1 MNFKRGVYMDIRT
14 KLIAAAVVVVGIF
27 ILYWSMN
34 REIKIRDDIINQ
46 LNNKVSEKET
56 VIISKDNN
64 INDLKLSIAE
74 ANVKVYETS
83 VSNQKLLQEVDE
95 WKNKPAEVKY
105 VNKEVIKIINT
116 KEGNDLCAYGLELN
130 RQIGELKY
138 EDIK

>member
-1 MNFKRGVYMDIRT
+1 MDFRT
-14 KLIAAAVVVVGIF
+14 KLIATGVLLIGVF

-34 REIKIRDDIINQ
+34 REIKIRDNIINQ

-64 INDLKLSIAE
+64 INDLKLTIAE
-74 ANVKVYETS
+74 ANVKVYEASS
-83 VSNQKLLQEVDE
+83 VNQKLLQEVDV

-105 VNKEVIKIINT
+105 VNKEVVKIINT
-116 KEGNDLCAYGLELN
+116 KEGSDLCAYGLELN

>member
-1 MNFKRGVYMDIRT
+1 MDFRT
-14 KLIAAAVVVVGIF
+14 KLIATGVLLIGIF

-34 REIKIRDDIINQ
+34 REIEIRDDIINQ

-56 VIISKDNN
+56 LIISKDNN
-64 INDLKLSIAE
+64 INDLKLTIAE
-74 ANVKVYETS
+74 ANVKVYEASS
-83 VSNQKLLQEVDE
+83 VNQKLLQEVDV

-105 VNKEVIKIINT
+105 VNKEVVKIINT
-116 KEGNDLCAYGLELN
+116 KESSDLCAYGLELN

>member
-1 MNFKRGVYMDIRT
+1 MNFKRGVYMDFRT

-34 REIKIRDDIINQ
+34 REIEIRDDIINQ

-56 VIISKDNN
+56 LIISKDNN

-95 WKNKPAEVKY
+95 WKSKPVEVKY

>member
-1 MNFKRGVYMDIRT
+1 MDIRT

-34 REIKIRDDIINQ
+34 REIKIRDDIINK

-56 VIISKDNN
+56 LIISKDNN

-83 VSNQKLLQEVDE
+83 ISNQKLLQEVDE

-116 KEGNDLCAYGLELN
+116 REGNDLCAYGLELN

>member
-1 MNFKRGVYMDIRT
+1 MDFRT
-14 KLIAAAVVVVGIF
+14 KLIAAGVLLIGIF

-34 REIKIRDDIINQ
+34 REIEIRDDIINK
-46 LNNKVSEKET
+46 LNNKVGAKET
-56 VIISKDNN
+56 LIISKDNN
-64 INDLKLSIAE
+64 INDLKLTIAE

-83 VSNQKLLQEVDE
+83 VANQKLLQEVE
-95 WKNKPAEVKY
+95 VWKNKPAEVKY
-105 VNKEVIKIINT
+105 VNKEVVKIINT

>member
-27 ILYWSMN
+27 ILYWNMN
-34 REIKIRDDIINQ
+34 REIAIRDDIINQ

-56 VIISKDNN
+56 LIISKDNN

-95 WKNKPAEVKY
+95 WKSKPVEVKY

>member
-34 REIKIRDDIINQ
+34 REIEIRDDIINQ

-56 VIISKDNN
+56 LIISKDNN

-95 WKNKPAEVKY
+95 WKSKPVEVKY

>member
-1 MNFKRGVYMDIRT
+1 MNFKRGVYMDFRT

-27 ILYWSMN
+27 ILYWNMN
-34 REIKIRDDIINQ
+34 REIAIRDDIINQ

-56 VIISKDNN
+56 LIISKDNN

>member
-1 MNFKRGVYMDIRT
+1 MNFKRGVYMDFRT

-27 ILYWSMN
+27 ILYWNMN
-34 REIKIRDDIINQ
+34 REIAIRDDIINQ

-56 VIISKDNN
+56 LIISKDNN

-95 WKNKPAEVKY
+95 WKSKPVEVKY

>member
-27 ILYWSMN
+27 ILYWNMN
-34 REIKIRDDIINQ
+34 REIAIRDDIINQ

-56 VIISKDNN
+56 LIISKDNN

-83 VSNQKLLQEVDE
+83 ISNQKLLQEVDE

>member
-1 MNFKRGVYMDIRT
+1 MNFKRGVYMDFRT

>member
-1 MNFKRGVYMDIRT
+1 MDFRT
-14 KLIAAAVVVVGIF
+14 KLIAAGVLLIGIF

-56 VIISKDNN
+56 IIISKDNN
-64 INDLKLSIAE
+64 INDLKLTIAE
-74 ANVKVYETS
+74 ANVKVYESSS
-83 VSNQKLLQEVDE
+83 VNQKLLQEVDV

-105 VNKEVIKIINT
+105 VNKEVVKIINT
-116 KEGNDLCAYGLELN
+116 KESSDLCAYGLELN